1 MRLSPLTLVSWKFIV
16 NLYKPSQFA
25 DMTGITK
32 IRPTISVVFSRLFLN
47 GLAIAM
53 MGVALLTPTKTSAA
67 SGIVY
72 QFDNEFS
79 SGTPP
84 AGPAPW
90 ITASIQTT
98 TPGTVLLTIENNGLV
113 GSEFVSGFY
122 LNLNTNFSP
131 LNLSISYVSSLG
143 SFTIPSLA
151 SGTIERG
158 IDSFKADGDGK
169 YDMLFDFSTGSG
181 TTFGAGESITYQISG
196 IPGLEANDFVY
207 LSAPN
212 GGHGPFFAAAH
223 VQGIGTDGG
232 FSGWVDPSLGA
243 QPILV
248 PEPASG
254 VLVVLGLG
262 LAGFARRSKT
272 RHSR

>member
-1 MRLSPLTLVSWKFIV
+1 
-16 NLYKPSQFA
+16 
-25 DMTGITK
+25 MTGSAK
-32 IRPTISVVFSRLFLN
+32 VRPAKWAVFSRIFPT
-47 GLAIAM
+47 GLIVILIGM
-53 MGVALLTPTKTSAA
+53 ALLSPAKSSAA
-67 SGIVY
+67 SGITY

-98 TPGTVLLTIENNGLV
+98 TPGTVLLTIANNGLI

-122 LNLNTNFSP
+122 LNLNTNFNP
-131 LNLSISYVSSLG
+131 LNLSISYVSSAG
-143 SFTIPSLA
+143 SFLIPSVG

-158 IDSFKADGDGK
+158 TDSFKADGDGK
-169 YDMLFDFSTGSG
+169 YDVLFDFSTVSGS
-181 TTFGAGESITYQISG
+181 TFGAGESVTYQISG
-196 IPGLEANDFVY
+196 IAGLTADDFVY

-212 GGHGPFFAAAH
+212 GGHGPFYSAAH

-254 VLVVLGLG
+254 VLLALSLGFLG
-262 LAGFARRSKT
+262 VARRRQT
-272 RHSR
+272 RNCR

>member
-1 MRLSPLTLVSWKFIV
+1 MTGSAKVRPAKWAVFCGIFPTGLIVILIGMALLSPAKS
-16 NLYKPSQFA
+16 
-25 DMTGITK
+25 
-32 IRPTISVVFSRLFLN
+32 
-47 GLAIAM
+47 
-53 MGVALLTPTKTSAA
+53 SAA
-67 SGIVY
+67 SGITY

-98 TPGTVLLTIENNGLV
+98 TPGTVLLTIANNGLI

-122 LNLNTNFSP
+122 LNLNTNFNP
-131 LNLSISYVSSLG
+131 LNLSISYVSSAG
-143 SFTIPSLA
+143 SFLIPSVG

-158 IDSFKADGDGK
+158 TDSFKADGDGK
-169 YDMLFDFSTGSG
+169 YDVLFDFSTVSGS
-181 TTFGAGESITYQISG
+181 TFGAGESVTYQISG
-196 IPGLEANDFVY
+196 IAGLTADDFVY

-212 GGHGPFFAAAH
+212 GGHGPFYSAAH

-254 VLVVLGLG
+254 VLLALSLGFLG
-262 LAGFARRSKT
+262 VARRRQT
-272 RHSR
+272 RNCR

>member
-1 MRLSPLTLVSWKFIV
+1 MTGSAKVRPAKWAIFSRIFLRGLVLTLIGSALLSPSTS
-16 NLYKPSQFA
+16 
-25 DMTGITK
+25 
-32 IRPTISVVFSRLFLN
+32 
-47 GLAIAM
+47 
-53 MGVALLTPTKTSAA
+53 SAA
-67 SGIVY
+67 SGITY

-98 TPGTVLLTIENNGLV
+98 TPGTVLLTIANNGLI

-131 LNLSISYVSSLG
+131 LNLSISYVSSAG
-143 SFTIPSLA
+143 SFLIPSVG

-158 IDSFKADGDGK
+158 TDSFKADGDGK
-169 YDMLFDFSTGSG
+169 YDVLFDFSVSGS
-181 TTFGAGESITYQISG
+181 TFGAGESVTYQISG
-196 IPGLEANDFVY
+196 IAGLTADDFVY

-212 GGHGPFFAAAH
+212 GGHGPFYAAAH
-223 VQGIGTDGG
+223 VQGIGADGAL
-232 FSGWVDPSLGA
+232 SGWVDPSLGA

-254 VLVVLGLG
+254 VLLALSLGFLG
-262 LAGFARRSKT
+262 VARRRQT
-272 RHSR
+272 RNCR

>member
-1 MRLSPLTLVSWKFIV
+1 
-16 NLYKPSQFA
+16 
-25 DMTGITK
+25 MTGSAK
-32 IRPTISVVFSRLFLN
+32 VRPAKWAVFSRIFPT
-47 GLAIAM
+47 GLIVILIV
-53 MGVALLTPTKTSAA
+53 VALLSPTKSSAA
-67 SGIVY
+67 SGITY

-90 ITASIQTT
+90 VTATIQTVT
-98 TPGTVLLTIENNGLV
+98 SGTVLLTVANNGLI

-122 LNLNTNFSP
+122 LNLNTNFNP
-131 LNLSISYVSSLG
+131 INLSFSYVSSSG
-143 SFTIPSLA
+143 SFLIPNVG
-151 SGTIERG
+151 SGTIELG
-158 IDSFKADGDGK
+158 TDSFKADGDGK
-169 YDMLFDFSTGSG
+169 YDVLFDFSTSSG
-181 TTFGAGESITYQISG
+181 TTFGAGDSVTYQLSG
-196 IPGLEANDFVY
+196 IAGLTADDFVY

-212 GGHGPFFAAAH
+212 GGHGPFYAAAH

-254 VLVVLGLG
+254 VLLALSLGFLG
-262 LAGFARRSKT
+262 VARR
-272 RHSR
+272 R

>member
-1 MRLSPLTLVSWKFIV
+1 
-16 NLYKPSQFA
+16 
-25 DMTGITK
+25 MTGSAKVRPAKWTFFSKIILSGLLITL
-32 IRPTISVVFSRLFLN
+32 T
-47 GLAIAM
+47 GM
-53 MGVALLTPTKTSAA
+53 ALLSPTKTSAA
-67 SGIVY
+67 SGITY

-90 ITASIQTT
+90 ITATIQNSGA
-98 TPGTVLLTIENNGLV
+98 GTVLLTIANNGLV
-113 GSEFVSGFY
+113 GREFVSGFY

-169 YDMLFDFSTGSG
+169 YDMLFEFSTTSG

-207 LSAPN
+207 LSTPN
-212 GGHGPFFAAAH
+212 GGH
-223 VQGIGTDGG
+223 
-232 FSGWVDPSLGA
+232 
-243 QPILV
+243 
-248 PEPASG
+248 
-254 VLVVLGLG
+254 
-262 LAGFARRSKT
+262 
-272 RHSR
+272 